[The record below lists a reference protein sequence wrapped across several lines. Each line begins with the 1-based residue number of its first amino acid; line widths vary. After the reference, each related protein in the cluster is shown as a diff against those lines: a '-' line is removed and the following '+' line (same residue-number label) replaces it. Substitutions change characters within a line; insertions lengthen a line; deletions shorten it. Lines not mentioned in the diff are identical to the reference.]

1 VITAKIMMLGDIGVG
16 KSSVARRM
24 VFGRFEA
31 DYKTTIG
38 VDIMTYEFALSPE
51 CDNCPV
57 KLIIWDT
64 DGEFGQRIFDT
75 AYIGGA
81 SGAIVV
87 SDATRPTTVTK
98 MNGLVTSFSERFP
111 GRPVR
116 AIVNKIDLAP
126 GIDDATAPGFSD
138 GSVLATSAK
147 TGVGVA
153 ELFQS
158 LGIDLWRRAQR

>member
-1 VITAKIMMLGDIGVG
+1 MMLGDIGVG

-38 VDIMTYEFALSPE
+38 VDIMTYEFVLPPD

-87 SDATRPTTVTK
+87 SDATRPTTVVK
-98 MNGLVTSFSERFP
+98 MNGLVASCHERLP
-111 GRPVR
+111 GRPIR
-116 AIVNKIDLAP
+116 AIVNKVDLAP
-126 GIDDATAPGFSD
+126 LIDDTVVPGLAD
-138 GSVLATSAK
+138 GSVTATSAK
-147 TGVGVA
+147 TGDGVA

-158 LGIDLWRRAQR
+158 LGTDLWRRAQR

>member
-1 VITAKIMMLGDIGVG
+1 MITAKIMMLGDIGVG
-16 KSSVARRM
+16 KSSLARRM
-24 VFGRFEA
+24 VFGRFDA

-38 VDIMTYEFALSPE
+38 VDIMTCEFTLPPD
-51 CDNCPV
+51 CDNSPV

-98 MNGLVTSFSERFP
+98 MNGLVTSFTERFP

-116 AIVNKIDLAP
+116 SIVNKIDLSPQLDDSVVP
-126 GIDDATAPGFSD
+126 GLAD
-138 GSVLATSAK
+138 GSVVATSAK
-147 TGVGVA
+147 TGEGVP

-158 LGIDLWRRAQR
+158 LGVDLWRRAPR